1 MDGDTKPLLRG
12 SGAISDRPRCWE
24 MALCFTRTLFLL
36 GRWWLSPL
44 PSPLGHVFPCLS
56 SPWVCLFVLWIH
68 CFLPAPPACSLL
80 VPLIACNN
88 LTRSSEPSCPQ
99 LLPCDPPGC
108 SPPRISGFLEEQGW
122 SWGEGGG
129 QGSGGTRGMRPQPI
143 TPGSGSAPSPARH
156 RLLTPGQPPGG
167 GGLPQN
173 PRQHLESTLGC
184 PPRLNPMRRWVHHRS
199 LQPG

>member
-44 PSPLGHVFPCLS
+44 PSHLGHLFPCLS

-68 CFLPAPPACSLL
+68 CFFPAPPACSLL

-88 LTRSSEPSCPQ
+88 LTAPLNPPALSCFLVTPLGVPLPAFRGSSRSRA
-99 LLPCDPPGC
+99 GAGV
-108 SPPRISGFLEEQGW
+108 R
-122 SWGEGGG
+122 GEG
-129 QGSGGTRGMRPQPI
+129 RE
-143 TPGSGSAPSPARH
+143 AAAR
-156 RLLTPGQPPGG
+156 
-167 GGLPQN
+167 
-173 PRQHLESTLGC
+173 EEC
-184 PPRLNPMRRWVHHRS
+184 ARS
-199 LQPG
+199 R

>member
-1 MDGDTKPLLRG
+1 MGNGSLLHPDIIPAGKVVAVPFAIPSGPRISLSEFPLGL
-12 SGAISDRPRCWE
+12 SFRPVDP
-24 MALCFTRTLFLL
+24 LFPSCPPSL
-36 GRWWLSPL
+36 L
-44 PSPLGHVFPCLS
+44 PSRAAHRLQQPH
-56 SPWVCLFVLWIH
+56 
-68 CFLPAPPACSLL
+68 
-80 VPLIACNN
+80 
-88 LTRSSEPSCPQ
+88 RSSEPSCPQ

-184 PPRLNPMRRWVHHRS
+184 PPRLNPMWRWVHHRS
-199 LQPG
+199 LQLG